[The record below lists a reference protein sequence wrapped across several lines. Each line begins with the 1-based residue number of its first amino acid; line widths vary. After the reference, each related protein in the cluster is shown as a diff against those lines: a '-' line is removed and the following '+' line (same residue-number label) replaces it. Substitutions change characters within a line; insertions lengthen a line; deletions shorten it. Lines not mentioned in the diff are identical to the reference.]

1 MDRPYCEVIGC
12 GAPATWALRS
22 PYALL
27 EDYLCE
33 QHYQSLCAQEP
44 DRATRYQI
52 LEAEQS
58 RQAAEHQFDASPFGK
73 MGMVLGV
80 LIQAL
85 HDPEETVSTPTPQAQ
100 ESWTARLPL
109 AENELTTWPPALP
122 EGSAG

>member
-1 MDRPYCEVIGC
+1 MDTPYCEVIGC

-27 EDYLCE
+27 EDYLCD
-33 QHYQSLCAQEP
+33 QHYQTLRAQEP
-44 DRATRYQI
+44 ERAARYQI
-52 LEAEQS
+52 LEAEQG
-58 RQAAEHQFDASPFGK
+58 RQAAEHQFEGSPFGK

-85 HDPEETVSTPTPQAQ
+85 QDAEATVPTPAPQAQ
-100 ESWTARLPL
+100 EPATARQPL
-109 AENELTTWPPALP
+109 AEPEITPWLPILP